1 MESLPNVGLKDRS
14 TDQLNANGHPN
25 MVPTIGRGTSLVK
38 PHWRPNDAV
47 KFPITLLLGAFPA
60 N

>member
-1 MESLPNVGLKDRS
+1 MKETGPS
-14 TDQLNANGHPN
+14 QLGKR

>member
-1 MESLPNVGLKDRS
+1 METNL
-14 TDQLNANGHPN
+14 N

-38 PHWRPNDAV
+38 SHWRPNDAV